1 MNVVAV
7 VAVAAEAVPVAVAV
21 AVAVSAAA
29 AVAVAVAVAA
39 AVAVPGAI
47 FGLKVPAMVE
57 CRLCRL
63 WLRPRVGRVNAPR
76 VRLQHGG
83 VYEGGGGGHPSV
95 APAAPTPA
103 AAAWGSEGPLAGT
116 GAERPPSFSRGDT
129 PLGDLA
135 THLLACRRGGRPY
148 VFCLYSY
155 VLPGRGARAEGGPG
169 GALCRVG
176 ERGGAREAHCCPAAS
191 ICARLVDGAVPGV
204 AHRASRSARRPP
216 SPSPSPRARS
226 SSLLRASEVADEP
239 RARAPP
245 APARPPACTG

>member
-1 MNVVAV
+1 MEEGTIVSWFVKVGDTVKSSEMIADVETDKATMELENFEKGEVLYLLPEGTTVPVETAIAV
-7 VAVAAEAVPVAVAV
+7 IGKKGEDFQDLLKEAPAAEAE
-21 AVAVSAAA
+21 
-29 AVAVAVAVAA
+29 
-39 AVAVPGAI
+39 
-47 FGLKVPAMVE
+47 PAK
-57 CRLCRL
+57 
-63 WLRPRVGRVNAPR
+63 A
-76 VRLQHGG
+76 
-83 VYEGGGGGHPSV
+83 
-95 APAAPTPA
+95 AAPTPA

>member
-83 VYEGGGGGHPSV
+83 VYEGGGGGPQCGASTTHSS
-95 APAAPTPA
+95 
-103 AAAWGSEGPLAGT
+103 GSGLGVR
-116 GAERPPSFSRGDT
+116 RPPCGNWGRKAPVIFTWRHPFGRPRYTLARVPARGEA
-129 PLGDLA
+129 LCV
-135 THLLACRRGGRPY
+135 LLILLCSARARRARRGRAWRRP
-148 VFCLYSY
+148 V
-155 VLPGRGARAEGGPG
+155 PRWGAGRGARGTLLSCREHLRPAGGRG
-169 GALCRVG
+169 SAWRGAPSFPFGSPSAVAVAVAASSELELTTRV
-176 ERGGAREAHCCPAAS
+176 RGGR
-191 ICARLVDGAVPGV
+191 
-204 AHRASRSARRPP
+204 
-216 SPSPSPRARS
+216 
-226 SSLLRASEVADEP
+226 
-239 RARAPP
+239 
-245 APARPPACTG
+245 